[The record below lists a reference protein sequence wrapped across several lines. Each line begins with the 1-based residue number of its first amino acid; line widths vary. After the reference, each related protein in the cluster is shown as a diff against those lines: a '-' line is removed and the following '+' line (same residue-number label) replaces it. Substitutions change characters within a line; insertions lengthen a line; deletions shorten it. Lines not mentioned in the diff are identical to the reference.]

1 MRKII
6 ESTLVSADGVIG
18 SPPLWAMDYRDE
30 EVTRDALERLSGS
43 DAMLM
48 GRGTYELFAATWPGQ
63 TDEFAQR
70 MNGIRKYVF
79 SSTLAGADWSNSTIV
94 RGDVLAEVTK
104 IKEQDGRDLALF
116 GHGRLAQTLLENGL
130 IDELRLS
137 VHPVLAGA
145 GLPQFSNGR
154 KTPLKL
160 VSAKTFTTGVVVLA
174 YQRAGA

>member
-160 VSAKTFTTGVVVLA
+160 VSAKTFTTGVEVLS

>member
-160 VSAKTFTTGVVVLA
+160 VSAKTFTTGVVVLF

>member
-48 GRGTYELFAATWPGQ
+48 GRGTYELFAAAWPGQ
-63 TDEFAQR
+63 TDDFAQR

-79 SSTLAGADWSNSTIV
+79 SSTLASADWSNSTIV
-94 RGDVLAEVTK
+94 RGDVLSEIAR
-104 IKEQDGRDLALF
+104 IKEQDGGDLALF

-137 VHPVLAGA
+137 IHPVLAGS

-154 KTPLKL
+154 KTPLTL
-160 VSAKTFTTGVVVLA
+160 VSAKTFTTGVVVLS